1 MMAASTRTLEATPM
15 SHDDLHDDGSADE
28 KGFLVHVLIGMAVGL
43 PVFVGL
49 IVAALKSFTTQDMED
64 ILGVAGWAGM
74 WAALFLGGGAG
85 AGYWLIRNEH

>member
-1 MMAASTRTLEATPM
+1 M

-28 KGFLVHVLIGMAVGL
+28 RGFLVHTLIGMAIGL
-43 PVFVGL
+43 PIFVGL
-49 IVAALKSFTTQDMED
+49 IVVALKMTTSQEMPE

-85 AGYWLIRNEH
+85 AGIWLIRNQH